1 MNHGREQCQV
11 VSISRCNKKV
21 GSFSSLFTEESSQPG
36 RKAGEA
42 VLPPSAVSSF
52 STTNANPGGGG
63 RPEADS
69 ERAPSRASDEDDD
82 AVAARKKLRLT
93 KEQSAL
99 LEDRF
104 KEHSTLNPKQK
115 QSLAKQLNLRPR
127 QVEVWFQ
134 NRRARTKLKQTEMDC
149 EYLKK
154 CCDALTEENRRLQ
167 RELHDLRALKFT
179 TSASQPLPLFMQLPA
194 PALTLCPSCERISGD
209 GAGFVR
215 GSKPQPP
222 PPPPPPSAPHFF
234 NPFAHSAAWL
244 ILDFVSPVSWLLGH
258 GSWFAYVC
266 LVAVEIIKDGVER
279 VCDDEVNAYMIEEMR
294 KGRGTE
300 KLAIEI
306 LESSE
311 KKKRVDD
318 EESYTEKGE

>member
-1 MNHGREQCQV
+1 MENCCDTGLSLGLGIGGRPTTLRCPPSLTLTLSDELHGSSTTTAAAVR
-11 VSISRCNKKV
+11 KKV
-21 GSFSSLFTEESSQPG
+21 HNPAARPARLSS
-36 RKAGEA
+36 
-42 VLPPSAVSSF
+42 PPSAVSSF

-234 NPFAHSAAWL
+234 NPFAHSAA
-244 ILDFVSPVSWLLGH
+244 
-258 GSWFAYVC
+258 C
-266 LVAVEIIKDGVER
+266 
-279 VCDDEVNAYMIEEMR
+279 
-294 KGRGTE
+294 
-300 KLAIEI
+300 
-306 LESSE
+306 
-311 KKKRVDD
+311 
-318 EESYTEKGE
+318 